1 MPDGTVSY
9 SIWIETEVSSPE
21 EIWAKRST
29 AFELADDLN
38 RVWTYVCGQPIN
50 AARFGLVACHAPAAW
65 TTNAEEVEKDLQAAI
80 SGLTYKEIS
89 IQTRHWTYFPE
100 LPLAKALDVRESY
113 ETASDFVRT
122 LIELHYSALTSKR
135 LEARLIFF
143 AKALEIVRALLPGRK
158 DQQKQKSLPVN
169 ITSEL
174 HESLHWLFGMANTR
188 SDVRH
193 IVQEVTGP
201 TLHPRMSAQEFRS
214 FEHDADLV
222 IRTAVCMQLGHEP
235 FLVKG
240 GTPTSAS
247 A

>member
-9 SIWIETEVSSPE
+9 SIWIETGVSSPE
-21 EIWAKRST
+21 EIWAKKGT

-38 RVWTYVCGQPIN
+38 RIWTYVCGQPIN
-50 AARFGLVACHAPAAW
+50 AARLGLVAYHAPAAW
-65 TTNAEEVEKDLQAAI
+65 TTNAEEVEKDLPAAI

-89 IQTRHWTYFPE
+89 IQTRHWTYCPE

-135 LEARLIFF
+135 SEARLIFF

-158 DQQKQKSLPVN
+158 DQQKQKSLPAK
-169 ITSEL
+169 ITSDL

-193 IVQEVTGP
+193 VVQRVTGP

-222 IRTAVCMQLGHEP
+222 IRTAVCMQLGNEP
-235 FLVKG
+235 FLVKH
-240 GTPTSAS
+240 GTPSCVST
-247 A
+247 